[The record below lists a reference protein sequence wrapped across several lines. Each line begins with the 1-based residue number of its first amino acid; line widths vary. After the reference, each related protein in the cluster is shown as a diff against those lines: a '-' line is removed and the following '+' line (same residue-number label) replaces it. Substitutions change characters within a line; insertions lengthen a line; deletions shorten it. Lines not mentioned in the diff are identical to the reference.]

1 MRLAQAAR
9 NLSIT
14 TDDIVTFLAK
24 KDIIIEKDSNTKL
37 DENSINILFEYFD
50 SDIPL
55 KKEVEIAPVSVE
67 TNLEEEL
74 ALQTKEIDLQKDE
87 AESPIKEDNIVKP
100 DNSQEEQAKQDPK
113 EAQEPDDLNESLTVK
128 ENVIEEE
135 SININKE
142 DENQQG
148 KQVPAIST
156 SKKYKT
162 VADLLEDEQDE
173 DYDVVIKAPK
183 VSLQGL
189 NVLGKID
196 LPEPKPKQEKVEDQ
210 KGEKKEQNKN
220 RSPRRSASRSTRKEL
235 TPQQLRERE
244 KKKELRKREEVERKA
259 KKKREAFYKEQI
271 LKPKQEQQKKKK
283 PKQKKAAEKIKNH
296 IQPKPIPKTVL
307 GKFWRWL
314 NT

>member
-24 KDIIIEKDSNTKL
+24 KDIVIEKDSNTKL
-37 DENSINILFEYFD
+37 DENSIHLLFEYFD
-50 SDIPL
+50 TDIPL
-55 KKEVEIAPVSVE
+55 KKEVKTESVSVE
-67 TNLEEEL
+67 TNSDEEL
-74 ALQTKEIDLQKDE
+74 APQPEENDLQKEE
-87 AESPIKEDNIVKP
+87 AESPIKEDDIVEP
-100 DNSQEEQAKQDPK
+100 DTSQEGKLDSE
-113 EAQEPDDLNESLTVK
+113 EAQERDDLNESLTVE
-128 ENVIEEE
+128 ENLGEEE
-135 SININKE
+135 PINKE
-142 DENQQG
+142 EENQMDE
-148 KQVPAIST
+148 QVSAKPT
-156 SKKYKT
+156 TKKYKT
-162 VADLLEDEQDE
+162 VADLLGDEQDE
-173 DYDVVIKAPK
+173 DNDVVIKAPK

-196 LPEPKPKQEKVEDQ
+196 LPEPKPKQEKEEDQ
-210 KGEKKEQNKN
+210 KHEKKEQNKN
-220 RSPRRSASRSTRKEL
+220 RSLRRPASRNTRKEL

-283 PKQKKAAEKIKNH
+283 PKQKKTTEKIKNQ